1 MDAGA
6 WLAVTGTV
14 MAVLV
19 TILLLLIKTK
29 GSKKSPPLF
38 RSAVG
43 VRNKKKWSHIRIFY
57 GTQTGTAKQ
66 FAETLSAELSSSQAV
81 GGDVSVTD
89 LRQCSDPEEMLTQ
102 QVRNDVRTYLHAWL
116 SVQQVA
122 TSVTQTMELCVRCV
136 GAVRFVYTVS
146 CNFSQRSG

>member
-14 MAVLV
+14 VAVLV
-19 TILLLLIKTK
+19 TMLFVLIKTK
-29 GSKKSPPLF
+29 GSKKSSPLF
-38 RSAVG
+38 ESASG
-43 VRNKKKWSHIRIFY
+43 VMNKKKWSHIRIFY

-66 FAETLSAELSSSQAV
+66 FAETLSAELSYSQAV

-102 QVRNDVRTYLHAWL
+102 QVRNDVRTY
-116 SVQQVA
+116 
-122 TSVTQTMELCVRCV
+122 VRICTR
-136 GAVRFVYTVS
+136 GLVYNT
-146 CNFSQRSG
+146 

>member
-14 MAVLV
+14 VAVLV
-19 TILLLLIKTK
+19 TILFVLIKTK
-29 GSKKSPPLF
+29 GSKKSA
-38 RSAVG
+38 SG
-43 VRNKKKWSHIRIFY
+43 VMNKKKWNHIRIFY

-66 FAETLSAELSSSQAV
+66 FAETLSAELSYSQAV

-102 QVRNDVRTYLHAWL
+102 QVRNDVRTY
-116 SVQQVA
+116 
-122 TSVTQTMELCVRCV
+122 VRICTR
-136 GAVRFVYTVS
+136 GLVY
-146 CNFSQRSG
+146 NN